1 VATERNIIF
10 KTFKGKNQLQQDDEY
25 YDEELAPT
33 HFSNLYDPQEQELA
47 GIQESIYT
55 KFYPQIK
62 DDINF
67 VLK

>member
-1 VATERNIIF
+1 
-10 KTFKGKNQLQQDDEY
+10 LQQDDEY